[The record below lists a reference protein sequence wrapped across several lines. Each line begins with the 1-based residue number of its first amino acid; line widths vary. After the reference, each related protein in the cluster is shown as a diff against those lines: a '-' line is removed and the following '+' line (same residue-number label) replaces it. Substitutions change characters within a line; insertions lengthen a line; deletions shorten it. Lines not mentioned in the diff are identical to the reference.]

1 MAEET
6 VRLPNSPDV
15 NRSWRRI
22 STGKL
27 SFLYTQEK
35 VVPNYLRSP
44 TGSCHDACKY
54 GRKDESEDKPRV
66 PHRKRVSR
74 SFSGAINLDSPLRKK
89 TLTKP
94 LLSPSRRCDSV
105 GGFDHAKSQ
114 VRNFSSGVC
123 DVKKSH
129 ADGTN
134 EKVVSVS
141 ESRLADSTKRKKKK
155 KKTVYVSR
163 GRAKEIVEQ
172 KRRVTALKLK
182 AVAQTAEIALRRSTV
197 KRKKMNGGS
206 KAAEQKKAVMAL
218 RRASMSSKGCSRC
231 LKTKKESNSLSVPL
245 KKTRKHVGDKC
256 KDLVE
261 EKTLYVIKMET
272 VDEIVESELNQRCVM
287 DSPIDDPKSEK
298 SQDKG
303 ECIETEHEDESS
315 QEEEDEEEEDENVS
329 VSEDKNTT
337 REGKSKAFSAESAIT
352 GNAMKLRIRRGKIID
367 FGSEGNSPRK
377 LKFKRGKIISG
388 ADTTS
393 KCGGRRRLKTKGTN
407 LSNDKEQQ
415 RKPRVVLKHQDS
427 EKKRESRVLLFNKV
441 IKETA
446 NKLVQ
451 TRKSKVKALVG
462 AFESV
467 ISLQE
472 KTSSATT

>member
-27 SFLYTQEK
+27 SFLYTEEK
-35 VVPNYLRSP
+35 VLPNYLRSP

-54 GRKDESEDKPRV
+54 GRKHESEDKPRV
-66 PHRKRVSR
+66 PHRKRVNR
-74 SFSGAINLDSPLRKK
+74 SFSGTLNLDSPLRKK
-89 TLTKP
+89 ALTKP
-94 LLSPSRRCDSV
+94 VLNPSFGSGKYDSV
-105 GGFDHAKSQ
+105 GGSDHANSE

-123 DVKKSH
+123 DVKKNH
-129 ADGTN
+129 ANRTN
-134 EKVVSVS
+134 KKVVPFS
-141 ESRLADSTKRKKKK
+141 ESQLADSTKRKKK

-163 GRAKEIVEQ
+163 GRAKEIVEHN
-172 KRRVTALKLK
+172 RRVTALKLK
-182 AVAQTAEIALRRSTV
+182 SVAQTAAIALRRSTV
-197 KRKKMNGGS
+197 KRKKMNGG
-206 KAAEQKKAVMAL
+206 AEPRKAVMPL
-218 RRASMSSKGCSRC
+218 RRASISSKRCSRC

-245 KKTRKHVGDKC
+245 MKTRKRVGEKC

-261 EKTLYVIKMET
+261 EKTLYVIKMVT
-272 VDEIVESELNQRCVM
+272 GDEIVESEQNQRCVM
-287 DSPIDDPKSEK
+287 DSPTDDPKSEK
-298 SQDKG
+298 SQD
-303 ECIETEHEDESS
+303 EAESIEAEPDDESF
-315 QEEEDEEEEDENVS
+315 QEEEEEEEEDENVS
-329 VSEDKNTT
+329 FSEDKSTT
-337 REGKSKAFSAESAIT
+337 REGKSKALSAESAVN
-352 GNAMKLRIRRGKIID
+352 GNSAKLRIKRGKIID
-367 FGSEGNSPRK
+367 FGLQGSSPRK
-377 LKFKRGKIISG
+377 LKFKRGKVVTG

-393 KCGGRRRLKTKGTN
+393 KSGGKRRLKTKGTN

-415 RKPRVVLKHQDS
+415 RKPRVVLKHQDTQ
-427 EKKRESRVLLFNKV
+427 KKREARVLLFNKV

-472 KTSSATT
+472 KTSSATI